1 MRLFDILRYSFQ
13 SLKHRQMRSWLTI
26 LGIVIGIASVVA
38 LLTIGEGFNTE
49 VNRQLSAL
57 GANMI
62 SISPSTDPFAD
73 PFTTASSGKLF
84 ESDAERLERIPDI
97 VDISRV
103 VYGRASLGYK
113 DKKIS
118 SLVMGVDPAVF
129 KQMSSIEVESGRFLQ
144 DNDRG
149 VVAVGGGFAEDGFGA
164 KNRLNVGSSI
174 YINGEKY
181 PVVAILKKS
190 GGGFGMNTFLD
201 NGVFVTYHDGKEI
214 FKDNLADKEVNEIDV
229 TVRDGAD
236 MDEVVEKI
244 TLELAAAHK
253 LRVEDKDFSV
263 VDPKTIQASIDSVL
277 SLITLFLG
285 AIAGISLVV
294 GALSIANN
302 MFTSVFERT
311 HEIGVL
317 KAVGAKNGDILKIFV
332 FEAGA
337 VGGIGGLAGVILGY
351 AIALSAN
358 LFGLPTGI
366 NPFIGIFGVAF
377 AFIVGVLSGY
387 APARMAAKLSPV
399 DALRYE

>member
-1 MRLFDILRYSFQ
+1 MRLLDILHYSFK
-13 SLKHRQMRSWLTI
+13 SLEHRQMRSWLTI

-38 LLTIGEGFNTE
+38 LLTIGEGFNAE

-57 GANMI
+57 GSNMI
-62 SISPSTDPFAD
+62 SISPSTDPFAN
-73 PFTTASSGKLF
+73 PFSGASSGKLF
-84 ESDAERLERIPDI
+84 ESDAERLKRISDV

-103 VYGRASLGYK
+103 VYGRATLGYK
-113 DKKIS
+113 DKKITS
-118 SLVMGVDPAVF
+118 MVMGVDPAVF
-129 KQMSSIEVESGRFLQ
+129 KQMSSIEIENGRFLQ

-149 VVAVGGGFAEDGFGA
+149 VVALGGTFAEEGFGV
-164 KNRLNVGSSI
+164 KNKLNVGSAI
-174 YINGEKY
+174 YINGAKY
-181 PVVAILKKS
+181 PVIAVLKKS
-190 GGGFGMNTFLD
+190 GGGFGMSTFLD
-201 NGVFVTYHDGKEI
+201 SGVFVTYRDGKEI

-244 TLELAAAHK
+244 TLELASAHK

-263 VDPKTIQASIDSVL
+263 VDPKTIQASVNSVL

-285 AIAGISLVV
+285 AIAGISLIV

-317 KAVGAKNGDILKIFV
+317 KAVGATRDDIMRIFV

-337 VGGIGGLAGVILGY
+337 VGAAGGFAGVLLGY
-351 AIALSAN
+351 AIALAAN

-366 NPFIGIFGVAF
+366 NPVIGIFGVAF
-377 AFIVGVLSGY
+377 AFFIGLVSGY
-387 APARMAAKLSPV
+387 APARMAARLSPV

>member
-1 MRLFDILRYSFQ
+1 MRLLDILHYSFK

-38 LLTIGEGFNTE
+38 LLTIGEGFNKE

-57 GANMI
+57 GSNMI
-62 SISPSTDPFAD
+62 SITPSTDPFAD
-73 PFTTASSGKLF
+73 PFSAASSGKLF
-84 ESDAERLERIPDI
+84 ESDAERLKRIADI

-113 DKKIS
+113 DKKITS
-118 SLVMGVDPAVF
+118 MVMGVDPAVF
-129 KQMSSIEVESGRFLQ
+129 KQMSSIEIENGRFLQ

-149 VVAVGGGFAEDGFGA
+149 VVALGGTFAEEGFGV
-164 KNRLNVGSSI
+164 KNKLSVGSAI
-174 YINGEKY
+174 YINGVKY
-181 PVVAILKKS
+181 PVIAVLKKS
-190 GGGFGMNTFLD
+190 GGGFGLNTFLD

-229 TVRDGAD
+229 TVREGAD
-236 MDEVVEKI
+236 MADVVEKI
-244 TLELAAAHK
+244 TLELASAHK

-263 VDPKTIQASIDSVL
+263 VDPKTIQASVDSVL

-285 AIAGISLVV
+285 AIAGISLIV

-317 KAVGAKNGDILKIFV
+317 KAVGATRGDIMRIFV

-337 VGGIGGLAGVILGY
+337 VGASGGFAGVLLGY

-366 NPFIGIFGVAF
+366 NPLIGIFGVAF
-377 AFIVGVLSGY
+377 AFGIGLVSGY
-387 APARMAAKLSPV
+387 APARMAARLSPV
-399 DALRYE
+399 EALRYE

>member
-1 MRLFDILRYSFQ
+1 MKLLDIFKYSMESLR
-13 SLKHRQMRSWLTI
+13 HRQMRSWLTI

-38 LLTIGEGFNTE
+38 LLTIGESLNTE
-49 VNRQLSAL
+49 VNRQLTAL

-62 SISPSTDPFAD
+62 SISPSTDPFAN
-73 PFTTASSGKLF
+73 PFTSASSGKLF
-84 ESDAERLERIPDI
+84 ENDAERLKRIPDV
-97 VDISRV
+97 VDVSRV

-113 DKKIS
+113 DKKIT
-118 SLVMGVDPAVF
+118 SLVMGIDPKVF
-129 KQMSSIEVESGRFLQ
+129 ETMSSIEVANGRFLQ

-149 VVAVGGGFAEDGFGA
+149 VVAVGGQFAEDAFGVR
-164 KNRLNVGSSI
+164 NRLNVGS
-174 YINGEKY
+174 YITINNEKY
-181 PVVAILKKS
+181 PIIAVLAKS
-190 GGGFGMNTFLD
+190 GGGFGLNTFLD

-214 FKDNLADKEVNEIDV
+214 FRDSLADKEVNEIDV
-229 TVRDGAD
+229 TVREGAD

-263 VDPKTIQASIDSVL
+263 VDPKTIQASVDSVL
-277 SLITLFLG
+277 SLITAFLG
-285 AIAGISLVV
+285 AIAGISLLV

-317 KAVGAKNGDILKIFV
+317 KAIGATRGDIMKIFV

-337 VGGIGGLAGVILGY
+337 VGAIGGFAGVLLGY
-351 AIALSAN
+351 ALALSAN
-358 LFGLPTGI
+358 FFGLPTGV
-366 NPFIGIFGVAF
+366 NPLVGLFGVAF
-377 AFIVGVLSGY
+377 AFGIGMVSGW
-387 APARMAAKLSPV
+387 APANMASALSPV

>member
-1 MRLFDILRYSFQ
+1 MRLLDILHYSFK
-13 SLKHRQMRSWLTI
+13 SLHHRQMRSWLTI

-38 LLTIGEGFNTE
+38 LLTIGEGFNKE

-57 GANMI
+57 GSNMI
-62 SISPSTDPFAD
+62 SISPSTDPFAN
-73 PFTTASSGKLF
+73 PFSGASSGKLF
-84 ESDAERLERIPDI
+84 ESDAERLKRIADI
-97 VDISRV
+97 EDVSRV

-113 DKKIS
+113 DKQIT
-118 SLVMGVDPAVF
+118 SLAMGIDPSVF
-129 KQMSSIEVESGRFLQ
+129 QKVSAIEIGSGRFLQ
-144 DNDRG
+144 DNDRH
-149 VVAVGGGFAEDGFGA
+149 VAAVGGVFAEEGFGA
-164 KNRLNVGSSI
+164 KNRIGVGSAI

-181 PVVAILKKS
+181 PIIAVLKKT
-190 GGGFGMNTFLD
+190 GGGFGPNSFLD
-201 NGVFVTYHDGKEI
+201 NGVFVSYSDGKEI

-229 TVRDGAD
+229 TVREGAD
-236 MDEVVEKI
+236 MADVVEKI
-244 TLELAAAHK
+244 TLELASAHK

-263 VDPKTIQASIDSVL
+263 LDPKTLQASVDSVL

-337 VGGIGGLAGVILGY
+337 VGAIGGLAGVLIGY
-351 AIALSAN
+351 SIALSAN

-366 NPFIGIFGVAF
+366 NPMIGIFGVAF
-377 AFIVGVLSGY
+377 AFVVGVISGY

>member
-1 MRLFDILRYSFQ
+1 
-13 SLKHRQMRSWLTI
+13 
-26 LGIVIGIASVVA
+26 
-38 LLTIGEGFNTE
+38 
-49 VNRQLSAL
+49 
-57 GANMI
+57 
-62 SISPSTDPFAD
+62 
-73 PFTTASSGKLF
+73 
-84 ESDAERLERIPDI
+84 
-97 VDISRV
+97 
-103 VYGRASLGYK
+103 
-113 DKKIS
+113 
-118 SLVMGVDPAVF
+118 
-129 KQMSSIEVESGRFLQ
+129 
-144 DNDRG
+144 
-149 VVAVGGGFAEDGFGA
+149 
-164 KNRLNVGSSI
+164 VGSSI

-337 VGGIGGLAGVILGY
+337 VGGIGGAIGAAIGMAVAY
-351 AIALSAN
+351 AASS
-358 LFGLPTGI
+358 FGFPVVVSPMLI
-366 NPFIGIFGVAF
+366 VFGFAF
-377 AFIVGVLSGY
+377 AVAIGLVSGY
-387 APARMAAKLSPV
+387 IPARNAASLSPV
-399 DALRYE
+399 NALRYD